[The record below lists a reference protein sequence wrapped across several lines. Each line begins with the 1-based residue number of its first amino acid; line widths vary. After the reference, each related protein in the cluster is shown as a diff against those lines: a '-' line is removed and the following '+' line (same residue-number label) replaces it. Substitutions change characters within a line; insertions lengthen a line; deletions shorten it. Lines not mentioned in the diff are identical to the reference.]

1 MRRVLWLIGW
11 AGVLGGLLGVGWAKS
26 FTVKRY
32 EVNIHILSDGDLHI
46 TEELTVEYKGGPFK
60 KGFREID
67 KRYTEAII
75 IEGVWEKIREEDWK
89 LLNHTVDNSDK
100 YVRVDWFYEQA
111 QDEERVFKVVYKVK
125 GAIRRYEGGD
135 QLWWRPLGIYEAP
148 ILESVVRV
156 FLPEGAVVQ
165 KVDAY
170 GLGRVVKAEG
180 REVLFEGQR
189 ALAPNESFGEIRV
202 QFPHGIIPPGR
213 PSWQWKA
220 DLRDMLWD
228 LRFFISIAFLVAAF
242 LLMLMR
248 WYFSTLHSEAEIEGG
263 LPAPDPPALVQLLV
277 EGKVD
282 HRGIISTVVD
292 LARKGFLKIDE
303 QMKSPWEFNFLL
315 ERIPNISKEKIK
327 NLRADERIILKAIPH
342 RSTIGECIKRLGE
355 LGYGAALWKELEKRG
370 WVTRGKPSLAI
381 FISAVAQAIVSFS
394 LFLFV
399 SESLEYALTAT
410 FLIHGFCLLLEILSI
425 WQSSEDDLLLREG
438 IHPGISLGI
447 ISLGVWTLAVF
458 IFIFILGV
466 SCGLKQNEWLL
477 GGSAVLLWV
486 VIANEAWRRENWYT
500 AAGRRRR
507 KEWEAFRKWLEEG
520 SLLEEDK
527 QKAIETYL
535 PYAIALKVEK
545 GFIERI
551 EKELGSK
558 LELSWY
564 TRSSSST
571 GWSVGGSGDGRQAGS
586 QSFSGGQGGFSLST
600 SLNAFSS
607 AFTSMLNQAASS
619 FARISESGSGG
630 GGWSGGG
637 SSGGGGGGGGRGGFS

>member
-1 MRRVLWLIGW
+1 MRGVLWLIGW
-11 AGVLGGLLGVGWAKS
+11 AGVMGGLLGVGWAKS

-32 EVNIHILSDGDLHI
+32 EVDIHILSDGDLRI
-46 TEELTVEYKGGPFK
+46 TEELTVEYKGGPFQ

-75 IEGVWEKIREEDWK
+75 IEGVWEKIREGEWK
-89 LLNHTVDNSDK
+89 RLNHTVDSSDK
-100 YVRVDWFYEQA
+100 YVRVDWFYKQA

-165 KVDAY
+165 KVGAY
-170 GLGRVVKAEG
+170 GVGRVVWAEG

-220 DLRDMLWD
+220 DLREKLWD

-248 WYFSTLHSEAEIEGG
+248 WYFSTSHSEAEIGGG
-263 LPAPDPPALVQLLV
+263 LPAPDPPALVQLLS

-303 QMKSPWEFNFLL
+303 QRKYPWKATFVL
-315 ERIPNISKEKIK
+315 ERLPNISDEQIE
-327 NLRADERIILKAIPH
+327 NLRADERIILEAISH

-355 LGYGAALWKELEKRG
+355 LGYEAALWKELEKRG
-370 WVTRGKPSLAI
+370 WVTIVKPVLAI
-381 FISAVAQAIVSFS
+381 FISVVARAIVSFPLILFIFGS
-394 LFLFV
+394 LESVSLEDALMGTLIIHGACFLF
-399 SESLEYALTAT
+399 
-410 FLIHGFCLLLEILSI
+410 EILSMI
-425 WQSSEDDLLLREG
+425 RALLSDTLLLRRGMMPDIFG
-438 IHPGISLGI
+438 ILI
-447 ISLGVWTLAVF
+447 TLAVF
-458 IFIFILGV
+458 IVMFSITVPWV
-466 SCGLKQNEWLL
+466 SYHNEWLL
-477 GGSAVLLWV
+477 AGSTFLLWGV
-486 VIANEAWRRENWYT
+486 MAIEVWRRENWYT

-507 KEWEAFRKWLEEG
+507 KEWEAFGKWLEEG

-535 PYAIALKVEK
+535 PYAIALQVEK
-545 GFIERI
+545 SFIKRI
-551 EKELGSK
+551 EKGLGSK

-571 GWSVGGSGDGRQAGS
+571 GWSVGGSGDGRQAGR
-586 QSFSGGQGGFSLST
+586 QSFSGGQGGIQGFSGGQGGFSLSS

-619 FARISESGSGG
+619 FARISGG

-637 SSGGGGGGGGRGGFS
+637 SSRK

>member
-1 MRRVLWLIGW
+1 V
-11 AGVLGGLLGVGWAKS
+11 
-26 FTVKRY
+26 
-32 EVNIHILSDGDLHI
+32 
-46 TEELTVEYKGGPFK
+46 
-60 KGFREID
+60 
-67 KRYTEAII
+67 II
-75 IEGVWEKIREEDWK
+75 IEGVWEKIQEEEWK
-89 LLNHTVDNSDK
+89 LLPHIVDNSDK
-100 YVRVDWFYEQA
+100 YLRLDWFYEQA

-165 KVDAY
+165 KVGAY
-170 GLGRVVKAEG
+170 GVGRVVMAEG

-213 PSWQWKA
+213 PSWQWEA
-220 DLRDMLWD
+220 DLREKLWD
-228 LRFFISIAFLVAAF
+228 LRFFISIALLVAAF

-248 WYFSTLHSEAEIEGG
+248 WYFSTLHSEAEIGGG
-263 LPAPDPPALVQLLV
+263 LPAPDPPALVQLLS

-292 LARKGFLKIDE
+292 LARKGFLKVEE
-303 QMKSPWEFNFLL
+303 QRKYPWKATFVL
-315 ERIPNISKEKIK
+315 ERLPNISEEQIE
-327 NLRADERIILKAIPH
+327 NLRADERIILEAISH
-342 RSTIGECIKRLGE
+342 HSTIGGCIKKLGE
-355 LGYGAALWKELEKRG
+355 LGYEAALWEELEKRG
-370 WVTRGKPSLAI
+370 WVTTVKPVLAI
-381 FISAVAQAIVSFS
+381 FISAVARGIVSFP
-394 LFLFV
+394 LFLFT
-399 SESLEYALTAT
+399 SGSLEDALMGT
-410 FLIHGFCLLLEILSI
+410 LIIHGACFLFEILSI
-425 WQSSEDDLLLREG
+425 IRALLSDTLLLHRGLMPDIFG
-438 IHPGISLGI
+438 IPITLG
-447 ISLGVWTLAVF
+447 VF
-458 IFIFILGV
+458 IFMFILAVPWV
-466 SCGLKQNEWLL
+466 SYHNEWLL
-477 GGSAVLLWV
+477 AGSTFLLWV
-486 VIANEAWRRENWYT
+486 VIALEVWRRENWYT

-507 KEWEAFRKWLEEG
+507 KEWEAFGKWLEEG

-535 PYAIALKVEK
+535 PYAIALQVEK
-545 GFIERI
+545 SFIKRI
-551 EKELGSK
+551 EKGLGSK

-571 GWSVGGSGDGRQAGS
+571 GWSVGGSGDGRQAGGQGFS
-586 QSFSGGQGGFSLST
+586 GGQGGVQGFSGGQGGFSLSS

-619 FARISESGSGG
+619 FARISGGGGWSGGGSSSGGG

>member
-1 MRRVLWLIGW
+1 LR
-11 AGVLGGLLGVGWAKS
+11 
-26 FTVKRY
+26 
-32 EVNIHILSDGDLHI
+32 
-46 TEELTVEYKGGPFK
+46 GPFE

-75 IEGVWEKIREEDWK
+75 IEGVWEKIREGEWK
-89 LLNHTVDNSDK
+89 RLNHTVDSSDK

-111 QDEERVFKVVYKVK
+111 QDEERVFRVVYKVK

-165 KVDAY
+165 KVGAY
-170 GLGRVVKAEG
+170 GVGRVVSAEG

-220 DLRDMLWD
+220 DLREKLWD

-248 WYFSTLHSEAEIEGG
+248 WYFSTLHSEAQIEGG
-263 LPAPDPPALVQLLV
+263 LPAPDPPALVQLLI

-292 LARKGFLKIDE
+292 LARKGFLKIE
-303 QMKSPWEFNFLL
+303 ERGKYSWKTTFLL
-315 ERIPNISKEKIK
+315 ERLPNISEEQIE
-327 NLRADERIILKAIPH
+327 NLRADERIILEAIPH
-342 RSTIGECIKRLGE
+342 RSTIGECIERLGK
-355 LGYGAALWKELEKRG
+355 LDYGAALWEELEKRG
-370 WVTRGKPSLAI
+370 WVTRVKRVLAI
-381 FISAVAQAIVSFS
+381 FITAGARSIVSFP

-399 SESLEYALTAT
+399 SESFEDALGET
-410 FLIHGFCLLLEILSI
+410 FYFHVFCFLPEILST
-425 WQSSEDDLLLREG
+425 WQSSNDLLLRG
-438 IHPGISLGI
+438 GMRPDNFWGL
-447 ISLGVWTLAVF
+447 WTLM
-458 IFIFILGV
+458 IFIAIVIGAV
-466 SCGLKQNEWLL
+466 SCGLDHNEWLL
-477 GGSAVLLWV
+477 AGSTVLLWGV
-486 VIANEAWRRENWYT
+486 MAIEAWRRENWYT

-520 SLLEEDK
+520 SLLEEEK
-527 QKAIETYL
+527 EKAIEAYL

-545 GFIERI
+545 SFIERI
-551 EKELGSK
+551 EKGLGSK

-571 GWSVGGSGDGRQAGS
+571 GWSVGGSGDGRQAGG
-586 QSFSGGQGGFSLST
+586 QGFSGAQGGFV
-600 SLNAFSS
+600 
-607 AFTSMLNQAASS
+607 
-619 FARISESGSGG
+619 E
-630 GGWSGGG
+630 
-637 SSGGGGGGGGRGGFS
+637 

>member
-1 MRRVLWLIGW
+1 MRGILWLIGW
-11 AGVLGGLLGVGWAKS
+11 AGVMGGLLGVGWAKS

-32 EVNIHILSDGDLHI
+32 EVNIHILSDGDLQI
-46 TEELTVEYKGGPFK
+46 AEELTVAFEGGPFE

-75 IEGVWEKIREEDWK
+75 VEGVWEKRREGEWK

-170 GLGRVVKAEG
+170 GVGRVVRAEG
-180 REVLFEGQR
+180 REVVFEGQR

-228 LRFFISIAFLVAAF
+228 LRFFISMAFLVAAF

-248 WYFSTLHSEAEIEGG
+248 WYFSTSHSEAEIGGG
-263 LPAPDPPALVQLLV
+263 LPAPDPPALVQLLS

-292 LARKGFLKIDE
+292 LARKGFLKIDD
-303 QMKSPWEFNFLL
+303 QGKYSWKATFVL
-315 ERIPNISKEKIK
+315 ERLPNIAEDQIE
-327 NLRADERIILKAIPH
+327 NLRADERIILEAIPH
-342 RSTIGECIKRLGE
+342 RSTISECIERLGK
-355 LGYGAALWKELEKRG
+355 LDYGAALWEELEKRG

-381 FISAVAQAIVSFS
+381 FISAVAQAIVSFP

-399 SESLEYALTAT
+399 SESLEDALMAT
-410 FLIHGFCLLLEILSI
+410 LFIHGFCLLLEILSI
-425 WQSSEDDLLLREG
+425 WQSSDDLLLRG
-438 IHPGISLGI
+438 GMRPDNFSALC
-447 ISLGVWTLAVF
+447 TLM
-458 IFIFILGV
+458 IFIAIVILAV
-466 SCGLKQNEWLL
+466 SCGLDHNEWLL
-477 GGSAVLLWV
+477 GGSTVLLWGV
-486 VIANEAWRRENWYT
+486 MAIEAWRRENWYT

-545 GFIERI
+545 SFIERI

-571 GWSVGGSGDGRQAGS
+571 GWSVGGSGDERQAGG
-586 QSFSGGQGGFSLST
+586 QGFSGGQGGVSMSS

-619 FARISESGSGG
+619 FARISGSGGRG

-637 SSGGGGGGGGRGGFS
+637 SGGGGGGGGGRGGFS

>member
-1 MRRVLWLIGW
+1 M
-11 AGVLGGLLGVGWAKS
+11 LGGLLGVGWAKS

-32 EVNIHILSDGDLHI
+32 EVDIHILSDGDLQI
-46 TEELTVEYKGGPFK
+46 AEELTVAFEGGPFE

-75 IEGVWEKIREEDWK
+75 IEGTWEKIREGGWK
-89 LLNHTVDNSDK
+89 RLNHTVDNSDK

-170 GLGRVVKAEG
+170 GLGRVVVAEG

-189 ALAPNESFGEIRV
+189 ALAANESFGEIRV

-248 WYFSTLHSEAEIEGG
+248 WYFSTSHSEAEIGGG
-263 LPAPDPPALVQLLV
+263 LPAPDPPALVQLLS

-303 QMKSPWEFNFLL
+303 QEKYPWKATFVL
-315 ERIPNISKEKIK
+315 ERIPNIAEDKIE
-327 NLRADERIILKAIPH
+327 NLRADERIILEAIPH
-342 RSTIGECIKRLGE
+342 RSTIGECIERLGK
-355 LGYGAALWKELEKRG
+355 LGYGAALWEELEKRG
-370 WVTRGKPSLAI
+370 WVTRVKPVLAI
-381 FISAVAQAIVSFS
+381 FISAIARGIVSFP
-394 LFLFV
+394 LFLFM
-399 SESLEYALTAT
+399 SERLEDALIMI
-410 FLIHGFCLLLEILSI
+410 FFIQGFCFLLEISSI
-425 WQSSEDDLLLREG
+425 WDSWGTLLLHRG
-438 IHPGISLGI
+438 MKPDVFYSLVI
-447 ISLGVWTLAVF
+447 LVMYIFFVMFAV
-458 IFIFILGV
+458 LYGWY
-466 SCGLKQNEWLL
+466 QNEWLL
-477 GGSAVLLWV
+477 GGSTVLLWG
-486 VIANEAWRRENWYT
+486 VIANEIWRRENWYT

-545 GFIERI
+545 SFIERI

-571 GWSVGGSGDGRQAGS
+571 GWSVGGSGDGRQAGG
-586 QSFSGGQGGFSLST
+586 QGFSGGQGGV
-600 SLNAFSS
+600 
-607 AFTSMLNQAASS
+607 
-619 FARISESGSGG
+619 R
-630 GGWSGGG
+630 
-637 SSGGGGGGGGRGGFS
+637 